1 MDGTMMGVTVPSV
14 GAPAPGAPALEKG
27 LDILE
32 ALADEPVGLTQK
44 AIAERVGRSVGEI
57 FRMLGAL
64 ERRGYVTRD
73 LPSGQYRLT
82 LRLFDLAHRNPPTR
96 LLLQAAQGEMERLA
110 NKIDQACHLVG
121 LHGSRIV
128 VMAQSQPERQLMGW
142 AVRVGASFPLS
153 VKYASA
159 RVLAAFQR
167 PDRRGELVARMH
179 EESPACSRV
188 DLQTRLEKIA
198 CDGFEMAPSSVAQ
211 GVTDISMPI
220 LDHAGAAV
228 AALTVA
234 AVFEPASEQS
244 SGDILEPIRATAV
257 AVTRAI
263 GGNTASRK

>member
-1 MDGTMMGVTVPSV
+1 MDGTTVGVNTIPSI
-14 GAPAPGAPALEKG
+14 ASPTPGAPALEKG

-57 FRMLGAL
+57 FRMLGVL

-153 VKYASA
+153 VKFASA

-167 PDRRGELVARMH
+167 PDRRAELIARMH
-179 EESPACSRV
+179 EEDQAASPS
-188 DLQTRLEKIA
+188 DLRARLEQIA
-198 CDGFEMAPSSVAQ
+198 ERGFEMAPSEVAQ
-211 GVTDISMPI
+211 GVIDISTPI
-220 LDHAGAAV
+220 IDHAGWAV

-234 AVFEPASEQS
+234 AVFKPASAQS
-244 SGDILEPIRATAV
+244 SGDILEPIKRAADSISL
-257 AVTRAI
+257 AI
-263 GGNTASRK
+263 GGTVTR

>member
-1 MDGTMMGVTVPSV
+1 MGVNTVPSV
-14 GAPAPGAPALEKG
+14 SAPTPGAPALEKG

-32 ALADEPVGLTQK
+32 ALAEEPVGLTQK

-110 NKIDQACHLVG
+110 NKIDQACHLVA

-153 VKYASA
+153 AKFASA

-167 PDRRGELVARMH
+167 PDRRAELIGRMH
-179 EESPACSRV
+179 EEDQAASLS
-188 DLQTRLEKIA
+188 DLSARLEQIA
-198 CDGFEMAPSSVAQ
+198 ERGFEMAPSGVAQ
-211 GVTDISMPI
+211 GVFDISVPI
-220 LDHAGAAV
+220 IDYVGSVV

-234 AVFEPASEQS
+234 AVFKPTSPEPSP
-244 SGDILEPIRATAV
+244 DILEPIHGAAS
-257 AVTRAI
+257 AISLAI
-263 GGNTASRK
+263 GGRVAR